1 MAIRR
6 ALGLIQVG
14 SLSLTEA
21 KRTPLPEQTNLTRT
35 MKARAE
41 GEVAADPLG
50 DLSPF
55 TRRACIFI
63 LPRVGAIC
71 VFGAVVCGVVVFFGA
86 VILRHQR

>member
-6 ALGLIQVG
+6 VLVLIQVG
-14 SLSLTEA
+14 SATSRRRQA
-21 KRTPLPEQTNLTRT
+21 TPLSEPTNLNRT

>member
-1 MAIRR
+1 MA
-6 ALGLIQVG
+6 
-14 SLSLTEA
+14 LSRVLDIYKSARLRLAED
-21 KRTPLPEQTNLTRT
+21 KHTPLSEQTNLNRT

-50 DLSPF
+50 GLSPF

>member
-1 MAIRR
+1 
-6 ALGLIQVG
+6 
-14 SLSLTEA
+14 
-21 KRTPLPEQTNLTRT
+21 

-63 LPRVGAIC
+63 LLRVGAIC
-71 VFGAVVCGVVVFFGA
+71 VFGAVWRGVVVFRFCA

>member
-1 MAIRR
+1 MCYSLDTSRLA
-6 ALGLIQVG
+6 ALA
-14 SLSLTEA
+14 EA
-21 KRTPLPEQTNLTRT
+21 KHTPLPEQTNLTRS

-63 LPRVGAIC
+63 LP
-71 VFGAVVCGVVVFFGA
+71 
-86 VILRHQR
+86 

>member
-1 MAIRR
+1 
-6 ALGLIQVG
+6 
-14 SLSLTEA
+14 
-21 KRTPLPEQTNLTRT
+21 

-71 VFGAVVCGVVVFFGA
+71 VFGAGKRGSVVFRFGA
-86 VILRHQR
+86 VVLRHQR